1 MAKKKRSDAPELIEE
16 FEGAADRVANWV
28 SEHAWLVGGGLVAV
42 LLAVWGI
49 QAVGE
54 AGREEEAAASNALDA
69 ARSSYLLA
77 LGAAP
82 GAFEIPELANPAAA
96 EAIHEEYLEKFQALA
111 NDHPGTVAGTLARF
125 ESATLMD
132 ELGRS
137 EQTAALWQE
146 ALAEAVG
153 NPRLEG
159 MLQQRIAAAHED
171 ADAWSQAA
179 TAHEAAAAIA
189 DYPLRY
195 WAMVDA
201 GRCWLAA
208 GEPERALGFF
218 DQVET
223 EAPEL
228 RLPDHIKVV
237 VRELREASAAGSK
250 PLADAGAPRAQ
261 PAPAAEPAALPD
273 AADLTPPDGAQPAA
287 AEAPDAA
294 AGEAV
299 PEDSPPTPQG

>member
-1 MAKKKRSDAPELIEE
+1 
-16 FEGAADRVANWV
+16 
-28 SEHAWLVGGGLVAV
+28 
-42 LLAVWGI
+42 
-49 QAVGE
+49 
-54 AGREEEAAASNALDA
+54 
-69 ARSSYLLA
+69 
-77 LGAAP
+77 
-82 GAFEIPELANPAAA
+82 LAN
-96 EAIHEEYLEKFQALA
+96 E
-111 NDHPGTVAGTLARF
+111 HPGTVAGTLARF
-125 ESATLMD
+125 ESATPMD

-137 EQTAALWQE
+137 EQTTALWQE
-146 ALAEAVG
+146 ALGEAAG

-159 MLQQRIAAAHED
+159 MLQQRIAAAHEN

-223 EAPEL
+223 EAPDL

-237 VRELREASAAGSK
+237 VQELREAS
-250 PLADAGAPRAQ
+250 
-261 PAPAAEPAALPD
+261 D
-273 AADLTPPDGAQPAA
+273 AADLAPPDGSHPAA
-287 AEAPDAA
+287 GGAPEAA
-294 AGEAV
+294 AGEAA
-299 PEDSPPTPQG
+299 PQDSPPTPPG